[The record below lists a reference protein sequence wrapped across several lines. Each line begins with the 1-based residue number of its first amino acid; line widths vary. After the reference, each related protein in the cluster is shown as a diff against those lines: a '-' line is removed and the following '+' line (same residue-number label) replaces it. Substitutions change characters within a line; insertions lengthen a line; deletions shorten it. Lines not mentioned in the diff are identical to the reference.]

1 MVTTQH
7 YTYYKYSH
15 KILVDIATRAASALG
30 LEVERYID
38 AGYKLKFVNI
48 VNDSELKLYRKAVR
62 FRNIVVYG
70 YSLISPEM
78 VRDYSRMFSGKR
90 CK

>member
-1 MVTTQH
+1 MKLKTVA
-7 YTYYKYSH
+7 K
-15 KILVDIATRAASALG
+15 
-30 LEVERYID
+30 
-38 AGYKLKFVNI
+38 GYKLKFVNI
-48 VNDSELKLYRKAVR
+48 VNDSEFKLYRKAVR

-70 YSLISPEM
+70 YSSISPEM